1 MKKTSDQARPEKS
14 DRQKPPG
21 PVRIVLL
28 ISIILAVTVDLHAAQ
43 KTAVRVNVPQRVSQ
57 DFNIL
62 IGIDNALNLDAG
74 QFDLVFNPE
83 AFQVLGVSN
92 GTIEGIM
99 VPVDLWTQLN
109 PGRIR
114 VLFNFPG
121 VRGICGTGH
130 LAKIRARAIGKT
142 GHPEPLAIQK
152 GLLVDQNAQSI
163 PVQWVDGQV
172 DIEGCAEQAEP
183 SHLPRSGQAPETG
196 KKSRG
201 MTISTPM
208 AMAGLA
214 ALALFPAL
222 LLVIL
227 RKRKRHH

>member
-1 MKKTSDQARPEKS
+1 MKKQSDQARPAKT

-28 ISIILAVTVDLHAAQ
+28 ISIILAVTVDLYAAQ

-62 IGIDNALNLDAG
+62 IDIDNASNLDAG
-74 QFDLVFNPE
+74 QFDLVFDPE
-83 AFQVLGVSN
+83 AIQILDAGN
-92 GTIEGIM
+92 GAIGDTV
-99 VPVDLWTQLN
+99 VPVDLWAQLN
-109 PGRIR
+109 PGKIR

-121 VRGICGTGH
+121 VQGICGTGH
-130 LAKIRARAIGKT
+130 LANIRARAIGKT
-142 GHPEPLAIQK
+142 GNPVSLAIQK
-152 GLLVDQNAQSI
+152 GLLVDQDAQSI
-163 PVQWVDGQV
+163 PVQWIDGQV

-183 SHLPRSGQAPETG
+183 SHLPRSGQAQETG